1 MFSTLVFQLI
11 LSCFIGPGSN
21 TQEVLMQASRLVRSR
36 FNVFEMTLQIEKFEA
51 GMEECVQCQD
61 PVD

>member
-1 MFSTLVFQLI
+1 VLI
-11 LSCFIGPGSN
+11 
-21 TQEVLMQASRLVRSR
+21 QASQLVRSK

-51 GMEECVQCQD
+51 GMEDCVQCQD